1 MMERCQ
7 KLLKSYLSFISV
19 GFIIII
25 FIALISINYT
35 MSKSEET
42 VKQQPT
48 FDISKEEKKV
58 EIDKTEKATQ
68 QNESPYL
75 DIKGAVK
82 APGMYKGKI
91 NMRVWDAIALAG
103 GLTEE
108 AEIKQVNF
116 SQKIADQ
123 MVIYI
128 PIKGEE
134 IQEISYSTPEKTNQ
148 LNKKLENEKVNL
160 NQADEQQLQQLNG
173 IGLKKAQEI
182 IRYREEE
189 GEFKTI
195 EDLENVSG
203 IGAKTVE
210 SLKDAITVS

>member
-1 MMERCQ
+1 MERCQ
-7 KLLKSYLSFISV
+7 KLLKSYLSFISID
-19 GFIIII
+19 FIIII
-25 FIALISINYT
+25 FIALIGINYT

-108 AEIKQVNF
+108 AETKQVNF

-182 IRYREEE
+182 IRYREE
-189 GEFKTI
+189 
-195 EDLENVSG
+195 
-203 IGAKTVE
+203 
-210 SLKDAITVS
+210 

>member
-1 MMERCQ
+1 MERCQ

-108 AEIKQVNF
+108 AETKQVNF

>member
-108 AEIKQVNF
+108 AETKQVNF